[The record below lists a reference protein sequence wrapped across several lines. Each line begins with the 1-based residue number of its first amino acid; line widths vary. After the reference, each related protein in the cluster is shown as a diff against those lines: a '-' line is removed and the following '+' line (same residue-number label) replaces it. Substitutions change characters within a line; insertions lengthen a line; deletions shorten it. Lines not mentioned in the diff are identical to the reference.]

1 MNISGDR
8 TKNYHLGVVIL
19 AAGKGTRM
27 KSEQAKV
34 LHGVC
39 GQPMLFYS
47 IQLARKVR
55 AEKIIVV
62 VGHQSEVVRENFR
75 DEELIFVEQ
84 HEQLGTG
91 HAVMQARPK
100 FKDFTGIILILCG
113 DVPLLS
119 EETIGNLLDCH
130 VKEEAVITVLT
141 ATLDDPSGYGRIVK
155 TPAGE
160 VIKIVE
166 ERDASDAE
174 KMIKEFNSGIYCVE
188 SRFLFEAVGEIKNI
202 NAQKEYYLTDI
213 IEIACKRGL
222 SVRSVMVDDAEEI
235 MGINTPEDLQRAED
249 RMIKI
254 SREEVHQ
261 KTL

>member
-8 TKNYHLGVVIL
+8 IKNYHLGVVIL

-27 KSEQAKV
+27 KSGKAKV
-34 LHGVC
+34 LHRVFGK
-39 GQPMLFYS
+39 PMLFYP
-47 IQLARKVR
+47 ILLARNVM

-62 VGHQSEVVRENFR
+62 VGHQSDVVQENFR
-75 DEELIFVEQ
+75 DEEVIFVEQ
-84 HEQLGTG
+84 REQLGTG
-91 HAVMQARPK
+91 HAVMQARPQ
-100 FKDFTGIILILCG
+100 FEDYAGIILILCG

-119 EETIGNLLDCH
+119 VETVDHLLDCH
-130 VKEEAVITVLT
+130 IKEKAAITVLT
-141 ATLDDPSGYGRIVK
+141 ATLDNPYGYGRIVK

-166 ERDASDAE
+166 ERDASDEE

-188 SRFLFEAVGEIKNI
+188 SRFLFEAVGEIKNN

-213 IEIACKRGL
+213 IEIACKRKL

-235 MGINTPEDLQRAED
+235 MGINTPEDLLRAEK

-254 SREEVHQ
+254 SGEGVQ
-261 KTL
+261 SKTR

>member
-1 MNISGDR
+1 MNTSGDR
-8 TKNYHLGVVIL
+8 IKDYHLGVVIL

-34 LHGVC
+34 LHSVC

-47 IQLARKVR
+47 ILLARNVM

-62 VGHQSEVVRENFR
+62 VGHQSDVVQEKFR
-75 DEELIFVEQ
+75 DEDLIFVEQ
-84 HEQLGTG
+84 REQLGTG
-91 HAVMQARPK
+91 HAVMQARRQ
-100 FKDFTGIILILCG
+100 FEDFAGNILILCG

-119 EETIGNLLDCH
+119 VETISNLLGRH
-130 VKEEAVITVLT
+130 IKEKAVITVLT
-141 ATLDDPSGYGRIVK
+141 ATLDNPFGYGRIVK

-188 SRFLFEAVGEIKNI
+188 SQFLFEAVGELKN
-202 NAQKEYYLTDI
+202 NNVQKEYYLTDI

-235 MGINTPEDLQRAED
+235 MGINTPEDLLRAEK

-254 SREEVHQ
+254 SGEGVQ
-261 KTL
+261 SKTR